1 MRAIQIIGTQ
11 RSGSNLLRLMLHQ
24 LPEVVAPHPP
34 HILRNFKPLL
44 PIYGNLNIAANF
56 NTLIDDVIQLVERNP
71 VPWKHVRLKRDEISI
86 DCKEP
91 TLEELF
97 RVIYNHKAA
106 TFKAAFWCCK
116 STFNLNYISDLEKS
130 GLKPF
135 YIYLYRDGR
144 DVALSFQHAIVGD
157 KHIYHLAQK
166 WRVEQKRA
174 LDLCG
179 RMGDERIIKISYEQ
193 LIQHP
198 SKTLRGICS
207 RIGIP
212 FDEGVLDFYNSEESK
227 ITARSGDMWKNVAKP
242 VIKDNYGMFR
252 KGMSQEDLVI
262 FEAIAGEYLEKLG
275 YQRFASNTEI
285 DLSPDRIKEFDRL
298 NEQLKVSYI
307 KKAGKKEKQKRYA
320 QKKLLQEIKLRPFKI
335 D

>member
-1 MRAIQIIGTQ
+1 MKAIQIIGTQ

-24 LPEVVAPHPP
+24 LPEIVAPHPP

-44 PIYGNLNIAANF
+44 PIYGDLKNPSNF
-56 NTLIDDVIQLVERNP
+56 DTLIDDVIQLVERNP
-71 VPWKHVRLKRDEISI
+71 VPWKHVKLKREEIAN
-86 DCKEP
+86 CCRQP
-91 TLEELF
+91 LLEEIF
-97 RVIYNHKAA
+97 RVIYNLKAT
-106 TFKAAFWCCK
+106 TFQARFWCCK

-157 KHIYHLAQK
+157 KHIYHLAK
-166 WRVEQKRA
+166 RWRAEQKQA
-174 LDLCG
+174 LDLYE
-179 RMGDERIIKISYEQ
+179 RMGDGRIIKIGYEQ

-198 SKTLRGICS
+198 SQTLRSICFQ
-207 RIGIP
+207 IGIP

-227 ITARSGDMWKNVAKP
+227 ITARSGDMWKNVARP
-242 VIKDNYGMFR
+242 VIKDNHGMFR
-252 KGMSQEDLVI
+252 SGMSQEDLAL

-275 YQRFASNTEI
+275 YERLAAITEI
-285 DLSPDRIKEFDRL
+285 DLSPERIKEFDRR
-298 NEQLKVSYI
+298 NEQLRVSYI